1 MTESG
6 APLLTLL
13 SDLVSWLQSWEVPW
27 MVIGGVAASLLGRPR
42 LTRDVDSLV
51 ALPEPRWPGFLRS
64 GAPQGFLSRRAKALN
79 FAHKVGVLEL
89 GHEKSGLEVNLV
101 FASLTFEREAFS
113 RATWVDVGSV
123 QLPLP
128 SPEDLIIMKAVS
140 HRPRDLV
147 DIEAILAAHPQ
158 LKLWWMLDWVQ
169 KFAAA
174 LARPELLTDLE
185 ALLNQRRQRPALQ
198 E

>member
-13 SDLVSWLQSWEVPW
+13 SDLVSWLQSWQVPW

-51 ALPEPRWPGFLRS
+51 ALPEPRWPGFLSS
-64 GAPQGFLSRRAKALN
+64 GATQGFLSRRAKALN

-140 HRPRDLV
+140 HRPRDLA